1 VDNGG
6 NVVTPTPEVT
16 LIRHGQTEWSKTGRH
31 TGRTDVP
38 LTDLGRKQAVAL
50 GHMVG
55 DDEFVRVMSS
65 PLSRAWETMELAGL
79 GRTALASN
87 DLVEWDYGEYEG
99 RPTAEIRESLPG
111 WTVWTHP
118 IIGGEAIEEV
128 SARADRVIET
138 VLESE
143 DSVALFA
150 HGHIL
155 RILAARWMGLKPEAG
170 ASLSLGTATR
180 STLGW
185 ERENRVVRTWN
196 LMCPIPAG
204 DPFL

>member
-1 VDNGG
+1 
-6 NVVTPTPEVT
+6 VTPTPEVT

-50 GHMVG
+50 GHMIG
-55 DDEFVRVMSS
+55 EGEFARVMSS
-65 PLSRAWETMELAGL
+65 PLSRAWETMELVGL
-79 GRTALASN
+79 KRTAVSSN

-118 IIGGEAIEEV
+118 IIGGESIEEV
-128 SARADRVIET
+128 SARADRAIDM

-143 DSVALFA
+143 GSVALFA
-150 HGHIL
+150 HGQIL
-155 RILAARWMGLKPEAG
+155 RILAARWMGLTPESG
-170 ASLSLGTATR
+170 ASLSLDTATR

-185 ERENRVVRTWN
+185 ERENRVIRTWN
-196 LMCPIPAG
+196 VMCPIPAE
-204 DPFL
+204 DPSL